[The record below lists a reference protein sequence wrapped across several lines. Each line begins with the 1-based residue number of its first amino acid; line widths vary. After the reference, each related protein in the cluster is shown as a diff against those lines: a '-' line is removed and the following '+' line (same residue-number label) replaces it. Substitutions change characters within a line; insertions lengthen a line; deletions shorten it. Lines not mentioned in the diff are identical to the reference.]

1 MTSEA
6 SGSPAWDWWPSAHW
20 GTGRWRGAG
29 RLRPG
34 LEGTRPHSPESSA
47 GVGYTCRSPAILMPP
62 ILQHHLAGPRSVV
75 RRLYTLP
82 ARPPSLDPRLS
93 TSCCCDQEHPAHVG
107 SPGLSAAQR
116 VDGDPHVR
124 ARGTRQA
131 RDWLFSPQRMGS
143 LAHRAASDFVH
154 PKRPLRVRAVSV
166 CVQTSEC
173 GLSEK
178 HAFWHKTRDI
188 THFILFEALLSP

>member
-47 GVGYTCRSPAILMPP
+47 GVRSTCRSPAILMPP
-62 ILQHHLAGPRSVV
+62 FCSTTSRGLDRSSADC
-75 RRLYTLP
+75 TPCLP
-82 ARPPSLDPRLS
+82 A
-93 TSCCCDQEHPAHVG
+93 HPAWTRVC
-107 SPGLSAAQR
+107 PPAAAAIRSTRPMLGPQ
-116 VDGDPHVR
+116 GFLLHKEWTATPMLR

-166 CVQTSEC
+166 CVETSEC

>member
-1 MTSEA
+1 M
-6 SGSPAWDWWPSAHW
+6 
-20 GTGRWRGAG
+20 
-29 RLRPG
+29 L
-34 LEGTRPHSPESSA
+34 
-47 GVGYTCRSPAILMPP
+47 
-62 ILQHHLAGPRSVV
+62 GPQGF
-75 RRLYTLP
+75 LLHKEWTATPML
-82 ARPPSLDPRLS
+82 
-93 TSCCCDQEHPAHVG
+93 
-107 SPGLSAAQR
+107 
-116 VDGDPHVR
+116 R

-166 CVQTSEC
+166 CVETSEC